1 MGKVRWKAQDPT
13 QGDLGA
19 IRKVQNKMLRLLN
32 GKRLLDKISTQ
43 ELLDNLNML
52 SVNQM
57 NAQIKITEVW
67 KSQNVPNHPFKTE
80 KVCHDTDICTT
91 RAVSNGDLKE
101 FGKTDLLQSTFLS
114 DASKSWNKCNG
125 R

>member
-1 MGKVRWKAQDPT
+1 MNR
-13 QGDLGA
+13 
-19 IRKVQNKMLRLLN
+19 
-32 GKRLLDKISTQ
+32 KRLLDKISTQ

-67 KSQNVPNHPFKTE
+67 KSQKLPNYPLKTE
-80 KVCHDTDICTT
+80 KVCHDNDTCKT

-101 FGKTDLLQSTFLS
+101 FGKSELLQSTFLS
-114 DASKSWNKCNG
+114 DASKSWNKCPNDIILCETLSKAKKAI
-125 R
+125 RIFVKTLPV